1 MYVEKLV
8 KNFLHDLEYLII
20 WKQTKKL
27 IFNGMIK
34 SHVSHWP
41 PICMFSSW
49 KSNNLIN
56 KIHGKSLRVIDDNK
70 ESDFQTLQEDHN
82 ELTIHQR
89 NLQALMT
96 DVCKRLNG
104 YTPPIVGILFLFRE
118 NIHNI
123 RDFQVISNK
132 DIKTA
137 RYGLEIICHRTPF
150 LWVNLPTNIR
160 LAISLIDFLKK
171 IKSWKCNSSVSRLCQ
186 TF

>member
-1 MYVEKLV
+1 
-8 KNFLHDLEYLII
+8 
-20 WKQTKKL
+20 
-27 IFNGMIK
+27 MIK
-34 SHVSHWP
+34 SHFSHWP

-56 KIHGKSLRVIDDNK
+56 KIHEKSLRVIDDDK

-150 LWVNLPTNIR
+150 RWHVDIHHLVNFYYYTVHTAVL
-160 LAISLIDFLKK
+160 LYISIFTSTLINRK
-171 IKSWKCNSSVSRLCQ
+171 
-186 TF
+186 T